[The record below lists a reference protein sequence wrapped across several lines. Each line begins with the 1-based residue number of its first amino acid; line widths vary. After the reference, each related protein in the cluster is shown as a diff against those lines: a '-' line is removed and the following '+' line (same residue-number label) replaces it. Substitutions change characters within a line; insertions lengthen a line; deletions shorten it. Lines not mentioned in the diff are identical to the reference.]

1 MEGGTER
8 KMPISNIKPTRMELL
23 KLKKRIAL
31 ARRGLELLKFKR
43 AALVMEFFKLLQRS
57 KNLRTNLEEISR
69 KAYETVKIA
78 EIYHGSTGIE
88 NATMM
93 VRKMQGISLKTRNV
107 MGIRI
112 PELGKKSIEGL
123 IDPKYRMII
132 LSAKID
138 QSINDFERFHETI
151 LEIAEVEN
159 SIRRLLAEIEKTNR
173 RSNAIEN
180 VLIPELERQATY
192 LKMKFDEME
201 RDTFVTLKKIKKNL
215 EKRENVENVA
225 Y

>member
-1 MEGGTER
+1 MEGGTGK
-8 KMPISNIKPTRMELL
+8 KMPISNVKPTRMELL
-23 KLKKRIAL
+23 RLKKRIVL
-31 ARRGLELLKFKR
+31 ARRGLELLKLKR
-43 AALVMEFFKLLQRS
+43 AALVMEFFKLIQRS
-57 KNLRTNLEEISR
+57 RNLRSNLEEISKR
-69 KAYETVKIA
+69 AYETVKIA
-78 EIYHGSTGIE
+78 EIYHGLTGLE
-88 NATMM
+88 NASVMI
-93 VRKMQGISLKTRNV
+93 RKMQGISIKTRNV

-112 PELGKKSIEGL
+112 PELGKKSLEGL

-132 LSAKID
+132 FSAKID
-138 QSINDFERFHETI
+138 QVIKDFEKYHETI

-159 SIRRLLAEIEKTNR
+159 SVRRLLAEIEKTNR

-215 EKRENVENVA
+215 ERRENVENVA

>member
-1 MEGGTER
+1 MEGGTGK
-8 KMPISNIKPTRMELL
+8 KMPISNVKPTRMELL
-23 KLKKRIAL
+23 RLKKRIVL
-31 ARRGLELLKFKR
+31 ARRGLELLKLKR
-43 AALVMEFFKLLQRS
+43 AALVMEFFKLIQRS
-57 KNLRTNLEEISR
+57 RNLRSNLEEISKR
-69 KAYETVKIA
+69 AYETVKIA
-78 EIYHGSTGIE
+78 EIYHGLTGLE
-88 NATMM
+88 NASVMI
-93 VRKMQGISLKTRNV
+93 RKMHGISIKTRNV

-112 PELGKKSIEGL
+112 PELGKKSLEGL

-132 LSAKID
+132 FSAKID
-138 QSINDFERFHETI
+138 QVIKDFEKYHETI

-159 SIRRLLAEIEKTNR
+159 SVRRLLAEIEKTNR

-215 EKRENVENVA
+215 ERRENVENVA

>member
-1 MEGGTER
+1 MEGGTGK
-8 KMPISNIKPTRMELL
+8 KMPISNVKPTRMELL
-23 KLKKRIAL
+23 RLKKRIVL
-31 ARRGLELLKFKR
+31 ARRGLELLKLKR
-43 AALVMEFFKLLQRS
+43 AALVMEFFKLIQRS
-57 KNLRTNLEEISR
+57 RNLRSNLEEISKR
-69 KAYETVKIA
+69 AYETVKIA
-78 EIYHGSTGIE
+78 EIYHGLTGLE
-88 NATMM
+88 NASVMI
-93 VRKMQGISLKTRNV
+93 RKMHGISIKTRNV

-112 PELGKKSIEGL
+112 PELGKKSLEGL

-132 LSAKID
+132 FSAKID
-138 QSINDFERFHETI
+138 QVIKDFEKYHETI

-159 SIRRLLAEIEKTNR
+159 SVRRLLAEIEKTNR

-201 RDTFVTLKKIKKNL
+201 KDTFVTLKKIKKNL
-215 EKRENVENVA
+215 ERRENVENVA

>member
-1 MEGGTER
+1 MEGGTGR

>member
-1 MEGGTER
+1 MEGGTGK
-8 KMPISNIKPTRMELL
+8 KMPISNVKPTRMELL
-23 KLKKRIAL
+23 KLKKRIVL
-31 ARRGLELLKFKR
+31 ARRGLELLKLKR
-43 AALVMEFFKLLQRS
+43 AALVMEFFKLIQRS
-57 KNLRTNLEEISR
+57 RNLRSNLEEISKR
-69 KAYETVKIA
+69 AYETVKIA
-78 EIYHGSTGIE
+78 EIYHGLTGLE
-88 NATMM
+88 NASVMI
-93 VRKMQGISLKTRNV
+93 RKMQGISIKTRNV

-112 PELGKKSIEGL
+112 PELGKKSLEGL

-132 LSAKID
+132 FSAKID
-138 QSINDFERFHETI
+138 QVIKDFEKYHETI

-159 SIRRLLAEIEKTNR
+159 SVRRLLAEIEKTNR

-215 EKRENVENVA
+215 ERRENVENVA

>member
-1 MEGGTER
+1 MEGGTGKR
-8 KMPISNIKPTRMELL
+8 MPLSNVKPTRMELL
-23 KLKKRIAL
+23 RLKKRIAL
-31 ARRGLELLKFKR
+31 AKRGLELLKLKR

-57 KNLRTNLEEISR
+57 RNLRTNLHDISR
-69 KAYETVKIA
+69 KAYETIRVA
-78 EIYHGSTGIE
+78 EIYHGATGIE
-88 NATMM
+88 NASMM
-93 VRKMQGISLKTRNV
+93 MRKMHGISVRTRNV

-112 PELGKKSIEGL
+112 PELGEKSIRGL
-123 IDPKYRMII
+123 IDPRYRLVIM
-132 LSAKID
+132 SAKID
-138 QSINDFERFHETI
+138 QSIKDFERYHETI

-215 EKRENVENVA
+215 ERRENVENVA

>member
-1 MEGGTER
+1 
-8 KMPISNIKPTRMELL
+8 MPISNIKPTRMELL

>member
-1 MEGGTER
+1 MEGGTGR
-8 KMPISNIKPTRMELL
+8 KMPLSNVKPTRMELL
-23 KLKKRIAL
+23 RLKKRIVL
-31 ARRGLELLKFKR
+31 AKRGLELLKFKR

-57 KNLRTNLEEISR
+57 RNLRTNLDEIAR
-69 KAYETVKIA
+69 KAYETFKIA
-78 EIYHGSTGIE
+78 EIYHGRTGIE
-88 NATMM
+88 NAALM
-93 VRKMQGISLKTRNV
+93 VKRMQGISMRTRNV

-112 PELGKKSIEGL
+112 PELGKKSLEGI
-123 IDPKYRMII
+123 IDPKYRLII
-132 LSAKID
+132 FSAKID
-138 QSINDFERFHETI
+138 QTVNDFEKFHETI

-159 SIRRLLAEIEKTNR
+159 SMRRLLAEIEKTNR

-180 VLIPELERQATY
+180 VLIPELERQANY

-215 EKRENVENVA
+215 EKKENVEDVA

>member
-1 MEGGTER
+1 MEGGTGK
-8 KMPISNIKPTRMELL
+8 KMPISNVKPTRMELL
-23 KLKKRIAL
+23 RLKKRIVL
-31 ARRGLELLKFKR
+31 ARRGLELLKLKR
-43 AALVMEFFKLLQRS
+43 AALVMEFFKLIQRS
-57 KNLRTNLEEISR
+57 RNLRSNLEEISKR
-69 KAYETVKIA
+69 AYETVKIA
-78 EIYHGSTGIE
+78 EIYHGLTGLE
-88 NATMM
+88 NASVMI
-93 VRKMQGISLKTRNV
+93 RKMQGISIKTRNV

-112 PELGKKSIEGL
+112 PELGKKSLEGL

-132 LSAKID
+132 FSAKID
-138 QSINDFERFHETI
+138 QVIKDFEKYHETI

-159 SIRRLLAEIEKTNR
+159 SVRRLLAEIEKTNR

-201 RDTFVTLKKIKKNL
+201 KDTFVTLKKIKKNL
-215 EKRENVENVA
+215 ERRENVENVA

>member
-1 MEGGTER
+1 MEGGTGR
-8 KMPISNIKPTRMELL
+8 KMPISNVKPTRMELL

>member
-1 MEGGTER
+1 MEGGIER
-8 KMPISNIKPTRMELL
+8 EMPLSNVKPTRMELL
-23 KLKKRIAL
+23 RLKKRINL
-31 ARRGLELLKFKR
+31 AKRGLELLKFKR
-43 AALVMEFFKLLQRS
+43 AALVMEFFKLLQKS
-57 KNLRTNLEEISR
+57 KNLRLNLDEIAK
-69 KAYETVKIA
+69 KAYETYKIA
-78 EIYHGSTGIE
+78 EIYHGRTGIE
-88 NATMM
+88 NAAFL
-93 VRKMQGISLKTRNV
+93 VSKMRGISIKTRNV
-107 MGIRI
+107 MGIKI

-123 IDPKYRMII
+123 LDPKYRLII
-132 LSAKID
+132 FSAKID
-138 QSINDFERFHETI
+138 QTIKDFEKFHETI

-159 SIRRLLAEIEKTNR
+159 SMKRLLAEIEKTNR

-180 VLIPELERQATY
+180 VLIPELERQANY

>member
-1 MEGGTER
+1 MEGGTGK
-8 KMPISNIKPTRMELL
+8 KMPISNVKPTRMELL
-23 KLKKRIAL
+23 RLKKRIVL
-31 ARRGLELLKFKR
+31 ARRGLELLKLKR
-43 AALVMEFFKLLQRS
+43 AALVMEFFKLIQRS
-57 KNLRTNLEEISR
+57 RNLRSNLEEISKR
-69 KAYETVKIA
+69 AYETVKIA
-78 EIYHGSTGIE
+78 EIYHGLTGLE
-88 NATMM
+88 NASVMI
-93 VRKMQGISLKTRNV
+93 RKMQGISIKTRNV

-112 PELGKKSIEGL
+112 PELGKKTLEGL

-132 LSAKID
+132 FSAKID
-138 QSINDFERFHETI
+138 QVIKDFEKYHETI

-159 SIRRLLAEIEKTNR
+159 SVRRLLAEIEKTNR

-215 EKRENVENVA
+215 ERRENVENVA

>member
-1 MEGGTER
+1 M
-8 KMPISNIKPTRMELL
+8 I
-23 KLKKRIAL
+23 
-31 ARRGLELLKFKR
+31 
-43 AALVMEFFKLLQRS
+43 
-57 KNLRTNLEEISR
+57 
-69 KAYETVKIA
+69 
-78 EIYHGSTGIE
+78 
-88 NATMM
+88 
-93 VRKMQGISLKTRNV
+93 RKMQGISIKTRNV

-112 PELGKKSIEGL
+112 PELGKKSLEGL

-132 LSAKID
+132 FSAKID
-138 QSINDFERFHETI
+138 QVIKDFEKYHETI

-159 SIRRLLAEIEKTNR
+159 SVRRLLAEIEKTNR

-215 EKRENVENVA
+215 ERRENVENVA